1 MNTLAP
7 RRKGIYFTAMK
18 KSRYYS
24 RYCKYGRYICAIP
37 TVLHYLP
44 PYLPLHILF
53 YNIYLNIY
61 LFCFWHHTTYLFS
74 HGVWTFLLLW
84 IRYYYIYRIIY
95 PLFFKLQY
103 LSTFLHFRN
112 AYYHIHRNI
121 YPLSTISTSI
131 STIMFLSYNIHHH
144 IYPTSSFFT
153 PMRVATI
160 TTAQFLLLYLPQ
172 NYTLCKIYGKLFNG

>member
-1 MNTLAP
+1 MSSKRPRLVFLGRLIFFAVLHHEHQTNFSWCVFSKTATLDDIVGTEAFY
-7 RRKGIYFTAMK
+7 RQLCCHRSTAMK
-18 KSRYYS
+18 KSRYCS
-24 RYCKYGRYICAIP
+24 RYCKCGRYIYAIP

-61 LFCFWHHTTYLFS
+61 LFWFWHHTTYLFS
-74 HGVWTFLLLW
+74 DGVWTFLLLR
-84 IRYYYIYRIIY
+84 IRYYYIYHIIY

-121 YPLSTISTSI
+121 
-131 STIMFLSYNIHHH
+131 
-144 IYPTSSFFT
+144 
-153 PMRVATI
+153 
-160 TTAQFLLLYLPQ
+160 
-172 NYTLCKIYGKLFNG
+172 